1 MAANDGSPDYDVGF
15 GKPPKHTRFRKGTSG
30 NPNGRPR
37 GTRNLATVL
46 ERTLKEKVIINESG
60 VRKTVTKLEAAV
72 KQLVNKAASGDLV
85 AMRQLSALAGSAEIE
100 PATDHDGATLQ
111 EADQKI
117 VNRLLKRLQESNT
130 GGKDS
135 IDE

>member
-1 MAANDGSPDYDVGF
+1 MAANEDSPDYDVGF
-15 GKPPKHTRFRKGTSG
+15 GKPPRHTRFRKGTSG
-30 NPNGRPR
+30 NPKGRPR

-46 ERTLKEKVIINESG
+46 ERTLKEKVVINENG
-60 VRKTVTKLEAAV
+60 IRKSVTKLEAAV

-100 PATDHDGATLQ
+100 PATGQNGSTFE
-111 EADQKI
+111 EADQRI
-117 VNRLLKRLQESNT
+117 VNRLLKQLQESNIEK
-130 GGKDS
+130 KDG